1 MTMGP
6 NIVEKQNETSSIRC
20 LAATRQIYSN
30 AKTLFAFQI
39 ILTTVVVVLL
49 SFINLIHNIEWI
61 LATYCVF
68 VAVADSVCF
77 DEFISKQKEKA
88 AVIQEVFDTNVLSI
102 EWNDFIE
109 KVDHEIIYRYSEKYK
124 KKEPAFNSLKNWYS
138 VGIRDVVNEEAK
150 IICQYS
156 NCRYDLSLRK
166 QISKYLFSLAII
178 SSLLIVSFALIKDM
192 TFKNIFILILLPL
205 LPIIVF
211 SIQRIKENNRSIIK
225 LNKMKSI
232 ASKSWDKIIGREYV
246 DLPKITRKIQNS
258 IFKNRKNSPL
268 IFDWFYNLHRASLE
282 NEMNYSVDQLVAQYK
297 SANKQKNKG

>member
-1 MTMGP
+1 MGP
-6 NIVEKQNETSSIRC
+6 TIVEKQNETSSLRR
-20 LAATRQIYSN
+20 LAASRQIYSN
-30 AKTLFAFQI
+30 AKILFALQI
-39 ILTTVVVVLL
+39 ILTTVVVVIL
-49 SFINLIHNIEWI
+49 SFINIIHNIEWV

-68 VAVADSVCF
+68 VAVADSVYF

-88 AVIQEVFDTNVLSI
+88 AIIQEMFDTKVLNI

-109 KVDHEIIYRYSEKYK
+109 KIDHEIIYRYSEKYK
-124 KKEPAFNSLKNWYS
+124 KKEPEFNSLKNWYS
-138 VGIRDVVNEEAK
+138 VGIRDVVNEEAN

-166 QISKYLFSLAII
+166 QISKYIFSLAII
-178 SSLLIVSFALIKDM
+178 SSLLVVSFALIKDM

-211 SIQRIKENNRSIIK
+211 SIQRIKENKRSIIK

-232 ASKSWDKIIGREYV
+232 ASKSWDKIMDRGYV
-246 DLPKITRKIQNS
+246 DLSNVTRKIQNS
-258 IFKNRKNSPL
+258 IFKNRKTSPL
-268 IFDWFYNLHRASLE
+268 IFDWLYKLHRETLE

-297 SANKQKNKG
+297 SLKKKKNRE